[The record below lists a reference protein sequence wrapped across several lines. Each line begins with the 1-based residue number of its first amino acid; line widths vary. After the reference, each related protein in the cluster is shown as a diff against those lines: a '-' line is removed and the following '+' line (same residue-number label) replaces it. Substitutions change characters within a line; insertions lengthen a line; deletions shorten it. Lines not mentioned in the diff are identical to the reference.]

1 MFSNP
6 VACFTSPRTV
16 SQVRERLK
24 KIERDHGRTPDDKA
38 RGIVKIDI
46 DLLCYDGEVLK
57 PQDWQ
62 RGDVCEGVAELA
74 SS

>member
-1 MFSNP
+1 M
-6 VACFTSPRTV
+6 
-16 SQVRERLK
+16 
-24 KIERDHGRTPDDKA
+24 
-38 RGIVKIDI
+38 KIDI